1 MIVPA
6 KARLEDPGRD
16 PATQVARGKATRRAV
31 PREAHAQ
38 FDPAPDR
45 PDPVRLLED
54 QARTRLAELVP
65 IRYGRMLASPL
76 AYLRGAALAMAG
88 DLAGTPD
95 TGFIV
100 QACGDAH
107 LGNFGIFASPERR
120 LVFDINDFDET
131 LPAPWEWDVKRL
143 ATSLEIA
150 GRVSGYGPKQR
161 RRLVRETAAQYRLEM
176 RRLAGL
182 GSLDVWYS
190 RGEVD
195 ELQARFRVVLTRR
208 ERTLAGTDLAA
219 AGQEVHNLPA
229 IVTAG
234 VQDMSAGGR
243 PPRSAQGVPAGS
255 PRGRPA
261 GPAQPRI
268 KAAPPLIVPLTDLE
282 PGGQDELG
290 AQLDRIVTG
299 YRASLE
305 PDRRYLMSHFAV
317 ADVARKVSGIGS
329 VGLPCWLV
337 LLTGRDRGDYL
348 FLQLK
353 EAQPSVLSQFAG
365 ATPFPSQGQRV
376 VSGQR
381 LMQAASDMFLGWH
394 RSANRDYYVRQLRD
408 WKFSIATAQMAPDTM
423 RSYGALCGRTLA
435 RAHARSGDRLAIGAY
450 LGSSAVF
457 ETAIAEFAATYAD
470 QNERDFARFRA
481 AVKSGRLT
489 AQTGV

>member
-120 LVFDINDFDET
+120 LVFDINDFDEA

-234 VQDMSAGGR
+234 LQDMSAGGR
-243 PPRSAQGVPAGS
+243 PPGSAQAVPADS